1 MSNQRMKKDHVMKI
15 RWTIFSAFL
24 LVSLST
30 AQASATV
37 VAVMPVQGV
46 NLSEGQ
52 CDVIGLL
59 FTEAFARE
67 TRTAVTPPTETKA
80 KLTQGK
86 PPIAVASEL
95 GALEY
100 IELRAL
106 QLGARVTVAGIRR
119 AKDGA
124 EIYRAET
131 AASSLD
137 EMEIAVARLARSLAW
152 RQPMLDAV
160 SAPAIQG
167 PAAIPVS
174 PQAPASYPKALGMKT
189 SLIFPFS
196 SGRSI
201 APMMAAQF
209 DGRMGG
215 RDSFIEFGV
224 GAAIPSSAS
233 SGSNVIE
240 MGGVFVELGGSFY
253 LSDGPIAP
261 YLGAGLSPRL
271 WIVDNPNGVDGS
283 GGATCIAY
291 GQAGIT
297 FTRDS
302 RARVYAELRV
312 NQYLLGLANKV
323 YTPDGNQTNGNYY
336 PTEFALQLG
345 IGW

>member
-1 MSNQRMKKDHVMKI
+1 MKL
-15 RWTIFSAFL
+15 RWTILWAFL
-24 LVSLST
+24 LLPLSV
-30 AQASATV
+30 AQASAAV

-46 NLSEGQ
+46 NLSDGQ

-67 TRTAVTPPTETKA
+67 TRTSVAPPAETKP
-80 KLTQGK
+80 KLAQGK
-86 PPIAVASEL
+86 PPLAVATEL

-106 QLGARVTVAGIRR
+106 QLGSRVTVAGIRR
-119 AKDGA
+119 AKTGA
-124 EIYRAET
+124 EIFRAET
-131 AASSLD
+131 AVSSLD
-137 EMEIAVARLARSLAW
+137 EMELAVARLARSLAW
-152 RQPMLDAV
+152 RQPILDAPGIPEPAV
-160 SAPAIQG
+160 ASALPE
-167 PAAIPVS
+167 S
-174 PQAPASYPKALGMKT
+174 PQTPASYPKALGMKT
-189 SLIFPFS
+189 SLIFPVA

-209 DGRMGG
+209 DGRMGS
-215 RDSFIEFGV
+215 RDSFIEFGM
-224 GAAIPSSAS
+224 GAAIPSSGAS
-233 SGSNVIE
+233 GANVIQ
-240 MGGVFVELGGSFY
+240 MGGVFIELGGSFY

-271 WIVDNPNGVDGS
+271 WIADNPNVSDTLGT
-283 GGATCIAY
+283 TCVAY
-291 GQAGIT
+291 GQAGMT

-312 NQYLLGLANKV
+312 NQYILGLPIRV
-323 YTPDGNQTNGNYY
+323 PTSDGDRTQGTYH

>member
-1 MSNQRMKKDHVMKI
+1 MKL
-15 RWTIFSAFL
+15 RWLILSAL
-24 LVSLST
+24 LLLHLPA
-30 AQASATV
+30 AQASAAV

-67 TRTAVTPPTETKA
+67 TRTTVAPPTETKA
-80 KLTQGK
+80 KLAQGK
-86 PPIAVASEL
+86 PALAVATEM
-95 GALEY
+95 GVLEY

-106 QLGARVTVAGIRR
+106 QLGSRVTVAGIRR
-119 AKDGA
+119 TKDGA
-124 EIYRAET
+124 ELFRAET

-152 RQPMLDAV
+152 RQPMFDAPGMP
-160 SAPAIQG
+160 APA
-167 PAAIPVS
+167 AASTLPQS
-174 PQAPASYPKALGMKT
+174 PQPPTSYPKAFGMKT
-189 SLIFPFS
+189 ALIFPLA

-209 DGRMGG
+209 DGRMGN

-233 SGSNVIE
+233 SGSDVIE

-261 YLGAGLSPRL
+261 YLGAGLSPRI
-271 WIVDNPNGVDGS
+271 WIVDNPNISDGS
-283 GGATCIAY
+283 SGATCVAY

-312 NQYLLGLANKV
+312 NQYILGLANKV
-323 YTPDGNQTNGNYY
+323 ATADGTQTNGTYH
-336 PTEFALQLG
+336 PTELALQLG

>member
-1 MSNQRMKKDHVMKI
+1 MKL
-15 RWTIFSAFL
+15 RWTIFSAFM
-24 LVSLST
+24 LVSLAT
-30 AQASATV
+30 AQASAAV

-52 CDVIGLL
+52 SDVIGLL

-67 TRTAVTPPTETKA
+67 TRTAVTPPSETKA
-80 KLTQGK
+80 KLAQGK
-86 PPIAVASEL
+86 PPMAVATEL

-106 QLGARVTVAGIRR
+106 QLGSRVTVAGIRR
-119 AKDGA
+119 TKDGA
-124 EIYRAET
+124 EIFRAET

-152 RQPMLDAV
+152 RQPMLGAV
-160 SAPAIQG
+160 STPAIQG
-167 PAAIPVS
+167 PADMPAS
-174 PQAPASYPKALGMKT
+174 PPPPASYPKAFGMKT
-189 SLIFPFS
+189 SLIFPFA

-209 DGRMGG
+209 DGRMGT

-224 GAAIPSSAS
+224 GAAIPSSSS
-233 SGSNVIE
+233 SGSNVIQ

-261 YLGAGLSPRL
+261 YLGAGLSPRI
-271 WIVDNPNGVDGS
+271 WIVDNPNGLEGS
-283 GGATCIAY
+283 NGASCVAY

-302 RARVYAELRV
+302 RARVYAEFRL
-312 NQYLLGLANKV
+312 NQYILGLANKV
-323 YTPDGNQTNGNYY
+323 STPDGTQTNGTYH
-336 PTEFALQLG
+336 PTELALQLG

>member
-1 MSNQRMKKDHVMKI
+1 MKI
-15 RWTIFSAFL
+15 RWTIFSSFMV
-24 LVSLST
+24 VSLAT
-30 AQASATV
+30 AQASAAV

-52 CDVIGLL
+52 SDVIGLL

-80 KLTQGK
+80 KLAQGK
-86 PPIAVASEL
+86 PPMAVATEL

-106 QLGARVTVAGIRR
+106 QLGSRVTVAGIRR
-119 AKDGA
+119 TKDGA
-124 EIYRAET
+124 EIFRAET

-167 PAAIPVS
+167 PAAMPAS
-174 PQAPASYPKALGMKT
+174 PQLPASYPKALGIKT

-209 DGRMGG
+209 DGRIGS

-271 WIVDNPNGVDGS
+271 WIADNPNGIDSS
-283 GGATCIAY
+283 GGATCVAY

-312 NQYLLGLANKV
+312 SQYILGLANKV
-323 YTPDGNQTNGNYY
+323 STPDGTQTNGNYY
-336 PTEFALQLG
+336 PTELALQIGLG
-345 IGW
+345 W